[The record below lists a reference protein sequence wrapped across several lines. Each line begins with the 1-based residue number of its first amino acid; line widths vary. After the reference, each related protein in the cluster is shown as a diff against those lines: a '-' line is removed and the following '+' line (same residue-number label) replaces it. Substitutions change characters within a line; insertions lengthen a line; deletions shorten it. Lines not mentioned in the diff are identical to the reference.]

1 MEIEVRPGGERCPYC
16 RDDLG
21 AVDVVRCPACR
32 VGYHAACR
40 REMPR
45 CGTLGCS
52 GSARAPRSPGPPRP
66 PPWPEV
72 AATPAPL
79 RPPLVMTA
87 AALLLAGGIYVISRA
102 PSPPPPDPH
111 VVAAL
116 AALEQA
122 RALREAGRSAE
133 AIAVLAPVAS
143 DEARARVPYGLAE
156 VLRCTL
162 HDDRLLAEC
171 VPAWEAALSRAASLP
186 PEERYEAIQAVRA
199 EVNAPENGPA
209 SSDYYPGEPKLSEL
223 RALVDAARLS
233 AKLALPPDRR
243 ERLEAEERAERERE
257 LEALWESIRPGGR
270 RRTPR
275 RRRAACRSA
284 ARRGPRT

>member
-87 AALLLAGGIYVISRA
+87 AALLLAGGIYVTSRA

-162 HDDRLLAEC
+162 HDERLLGERA
-171 VPAWEAALSRAASLP
+171 PAWEGALARAAALP
-186 PEERYEAIQAVRA
+186 PEERYEALQALRD
-199 EVNAPENGPA
+199 EMHAPEHRPA
-209 SSDYYPGEPKLSEL
+209 VSDYYRGEVRLGNLYARVE
-223 RALVDAARLS
+223 AARTT
-233 AKLALPPDRR
+233 AKLALPPDR
-243 ERLEAEERAERERE
+243 LEQVEAAERAAWERR
-257 LEALWESIRPGGR
+257 LESIRPGGR